1 MSAIARFAP
10 LTASSLASK
19 RADGRQPIG
28 RVSARRAA
36 PARVATVA
44 SIRQQQGTT
53 TGTHT
58 RYPFTAPRNA
68 RAREISATACHPSR
82 ASGSP
87 SRRADRPPVLAQPAH
102 DAFRTDPSVRSPVT
116 RQPVE
121 SRDSIRMGIPSKGRM
136 AEDTMDLLA
145 DCQLKVRK
153 INPRQYAAEIP
164 NVPGMEVWFQRA
176 TDVVRKLISGDVDI
190 GIVGYDMLREIGN
203 EDPDLVVVHDA
214 LGFGGCHLA
223 VAVPQAWEDVNSLRD
238 LMADKRFSAERPLRV
253 VTAYMNLADQFFKEQ
268 GFEHVELSTADGALE
283 AAPAMGAADCILDLV
298 SSGTTLRENNLKQID
313 GGRVLESQGCLVASR
328 TALLERPGTLE
339 IIHEMLERL
348 EAHLRADGLFMVT
361 ANVRGASAEEVAT
374 KLATSGGQLLKG
386 LQGPTVSP
394 IYTPSADGSPSKE
407 GSFYAV
413 SLAVPKTR
421 IYETVKEL
429 RKNGGSGVLT
439 FPLTYVFDEEPP
451 RWSALINNLGLD
463 AKDYEH
469 LKIE

>member
-1 MSAIARFAP
+1 M
-10 LTASSLASK
+10 
-19 RADGRQPIG
+19 
-28 RVSARRAA
+28 
-36 PARVATVA
+36 
-44 SIRQQQGTT
+44 
-53 TGTHT
+53 
-58 RYPFTAPRNA
+58 
-68 RAREISATACHPSR
+68 
-82 ASGSP
+82 
-87 SRRADRPPVLAQPAH
+87 
-102 DAFRTDPSVRSPVT
+102 DA
-116 RQPVE
+116 
-121 SRDSIRMGIPSKGRM
+121 RDSIRMGIPSKGRM
-136 AEDTMDLLA
+136 AEDTMDLLG

-176 TDVVRKLISGDVDI
+176 TDVVRKLISGDIDI

-203 EDPDLVVVHDA
+203 EDEDLVVVHDA

-223 VAVPQAWEDVNSLRD
+223 VAVPQAWEDVHSLRD
-238 LMADKRFSAERPLRV
+238 LLSDKRWSKERPLRV
-253 VTAYMNLADQFFKEQ
+253 VTAYMNLAEQFFAEQ

-298 SSGTTLRENNLKQID
+298 SSGTTLRENNLKQIE
-313 GGRVLESQGCLVASR
+313 GGRVLESQGVLVASR

-374 KLATSGGQLLKG
+374 RLANDAGQLLRG
-386 LQGPTVSP
+386 LQGPTISP
-394 IYTPSADGSPSKE
+394 IYTPSNDGSPSKE

-413 SLAVPKTR
+413 SVAVPKTR
-421 IYETVKEL
+421 IYETVKDL

-451 RWSALINNLGLD
+451 RWNALMNNLGLD
-463 AKDYEH
+463 PKDYDH
-469 LKIE
+469 LKVEMS